1 MSLSAILAE
10 AYNFFR
16 NHVRQL
22 AALTL
27 PLLLIQVVIQLWL
40 GQEMLNA
47 DMENPQFGPIH
58 GLAAMALL
66 IILSLLIAALTLF
79 LQLRSEGH
87 DLKSMDIIKASVA
100 YVPPLLLA
108 GVFSGLAILAPVMLF
123 AAIDPVW
130 FIGGLAVSFYVFS
143 RLAYVNFMVVVERLT
158 PLAAIKASF
167 VFSGPIVLK
176 TMAVI
181 MLYVPIWLAGG
192 ALVNLTEA
200 GGLPVQLIIKTT
212 INFVWL
218 FVTVVLF
225 RLYMVNREKKAA
237 E

>member
-47 DMENPQFGPIH
+47 DMENPEFSAVH
-58 GLAAMALL
+58 GVAMMALL
-66 IILSLLIAALTLF
+66 IIFSLLIAALTLF

-123 AAIDPVW
+123 AAFGPFWI
-130 FIGGLAVSFYVFS
+130 IGLAVSFYLFS
-143 RLAYVNFMVVVERLT
+143 RL
-158 PLAAIKASF
+158 
-167 VFSGPIVLK
+167 
-176 TMAVI
+176 
-181 MLYVPIWLAGG
+181 MLYVPLSLLGG
-192 ALVNLTEA
+192 GLTTLTKA
-200 GGLPVQLIIKTT
+200 GGLPVQMIIETG
-212 INFVWL
+212 IAFIGLYVNL
-218 FVTVVLF
+218 VLF